1 MIELV
6 NTLLDVSRIESGK
19 LVIEP
24 KITDLKVLLN
34 GLLSELESQ
43 LKNRNQVIKVD
54 LPHDLPD
61 VLLDPKLIRQ
71 AYMNYLTN
79 AIKYSPQNTT
89 ITLKISQTSTEIIS
103 EVKDE
108 GLGIALSEQD
118 RIFQKFFRA
127 SNTGKQDTDGNGLG
141 LYLVKSIVESSGGKV
156 WFKSV
161 EGKGTSFFFSIPFVT

>member
-19 LVIEP
+19 LIIDP
-24 KITDLKVLLN
+24 KPTDLRILLN
-34 GLLSELESQ
+34 GLLSELEPQ
-43 LKNRNQVIKVD
+43 LKIKNQVITAD
-54 LPHDLPD
+54 LPQGLPD

-71 AYMNYLTN
+71 VYMNYLTN

-108 GLGIALSEQD
+108 GLGIALSEHD

-141 LYLVKSIVESSGGKV
+141 LYLV
-156 WFKSV
+156 
-161 EGKGTSFFFSIPFVT
+161 